1 MSFYTALTGLNG
13 SQADISATSNNIA
26 NVGTTGFKRSRAEFG
41 DIFATSP
48 LQNAS
53 SSIGSGTILK
63 GIKQQFTQGNISSS
77 LNALDLAISG
87 QGFFTLKPSLTSA
100 QKVYTRNGSLNVNN
114 DRYVVDSAGQY
125 LLVYPVNDDGSVT
138 AKDLDSAL
146 PLQLPVTSGDPQ
158 ATSNIE
164 LGVNVPAAADVVPDR
179 PEFADGYTF
188 DPSNPNTFTN
198 STSIT
203 IFDDLGN
210 PTIATMYFIKTQS
223 ASAADPTNKYD
234 TRLVINDTVIDPD
247 LVPSVDDAGNQIFID
262 RFGAQTTQVP
272 DDNYF
277 IEGKGSALYKLDD
290 LQQQIPSQPAKLT
303 GEQTE
308 FDFGEEGD
316 KLVEIVTDP
325 VLFNATR
332 ESGDADSRV
341 YWGKNFLTVNVD
353 NGDQPVNID
362 LRPGKYNA
370 TQLAA
375 EVERSINAAYGD
387 DSKIQVVQNVDD
399 TLNINLFKLN
409 ADGSSTG
416 LTSSIN
422 VDLLGASY
430 VADVE
435 GISLTGASPD
445 FTTEQFLAHAQAKIN
460 EALNDYAVTRSS
472 DSVDGASALGVTKQ
486 LFARAAGSKMDAILT
501 ESQIVN
507 LKHLVSSADTPTT
520 ATVAASDKF
529 MVYSYQG
536 KKPNLSVYDNKTQ
549 VNTTGNTIVF
559 NSTENTLTINF
570 AAGGT
575 SNISINEKIRIAGD
589 FTNSS
594 ALAGASINGREFTV
608 SNVDSATNSITINT
622 TGLAFPDDGFTLTEN
637 NIFVMSDES
646 EKVEAFFE
654 GADNVYEGAQVNFS
668 SQKIIIR
675 ERGDATKH
683 SYTNKA
689 IANLEPLTSNY
700 TIATDPTAAVTASTD
715 AASFPVSKTLS
726 GVASTTTAGGTGATF
741 KVTTDANGKIDT
753 VLIDTTG
760 FGYTKGDTVTITA
773 AQLAAAD
780 GVNLAGTTA
789 GTYKDIVVTV
799 DDANILQVCHG
810 QFDINQNVAGVSKD
824 SLDVLGLKTAGMAQD
839 LKVTTDWVDE
849 RAPAIKVN
857 YDEVTQRLQFT
868 VDRTV
873 LGTGTESNFN
883 SFSVFGAT
891 TAEESNNLGIP
902 TQDDASVS
910 LIRGGEI
917 LSTEPFVA
925 DGEEIQLNDKRYGA
939 SVTYNSDTQTFTFA
953 SGSTGEFIDTNGALG
968 VNEQQKA
975 SGILI
980 GRYSLSQVDGSII
993 DANAHFSGD
1002 NHIMAVGTSKNDA
1015 IAEAG
1020 RGLAST
1026 PAVSIGDAANEDLT
1040 SVFRLNNTGGENI
1053 FNVSVN
1059 GISGVIELPSGF
1071 YVGSTL
1077 AEALQSRINQIQ
1089 DPQTGDTV
1097 GGVTVR
1103 YDGTTNN
1110 FTFTTGTTGDQS
1122 TIKVKGAARLG
1133 LDDVALG
1140 VGTVPKIYNLVQ
1152 ATNAQ
1157 GVALYVNAAGEVVQT
1172 PPENLVEGYYPL
1184 YIDEGELTFDNAGK
1198 IVSPKNN
1205 VHYEKQ
1211 EEGFSIALD
1220 IDFGQSTQFAQP
1232 FSVLNVEQDG
1242 FTSGRLDGLEI
1253 DASGTIR
1260 ANYTNGQNNPL
1271 GKIVLANFNNQN
1283 GLKQIGNA
1291 TYVETAVS
1299 GEAQVGE
1306 AGSEGYGNILSG
1318 SLERSNVDITE
1329 ELVNLITAQRNFQA
1343 SAKAIE
1349 TTTTLTTTII
1359 NIR

>member
-1 MSFYTALTGLNG
+1 MN
-13 SQADISATSNNIA
+13 
-26 NVGTTGFKRSRAEFG
+26 
-41 DIFATSP
+41 P
-48 LQNAS
+48 
-53 SSIGSGTILK
+53 
-63 GIKQQFTQGNISSS
+63 
-77 LNALDLAISG
+77 
-87 QGFFTLKPSLTSA
+87 
-100 QKVYTRNGSLNVNN
+100 
-114 DRYVVDSAGQY
+114 AG
-125 LLVYPVNDDGSVT
+125 G
-138 AKDLDSAL
+138 
-146 PLQLPVTSGDPQ
+146 
-158 ATSNIE
+158 
-164 LGVNVPAAADVVPDR
+164 
-179 PEFADGYTF
+179 
-188 DPSNPNTFTN
+188 
-198 STSIT
+198 
-203 IFDDLGN
+203 
-210 PTIATMYFIKTQS
+210 
-223 ASAADPTNKYD
+223 
-234 TRLVINDTVIDPD
+234 
-247 LVPSVDDAGNQIFID
+247 
-262 RFGAQTTQVP
+262 
-272 DDNYF
+272 
-277 IEGKGSALYKLDD
+277 
-290 LQQQIPSQPAKLT
+290 
-303 GEQTE
+303 
-308 FDFGEEGD
+308 
-316 KLVEIVTDP
+316 
-325 VLFNATR
+325 
-332 ESGDADSRV
+332 
-341 YWGKNFLTVNVD
+341 
-353 NGDQPVNID
+353 
-362 LRPGKYNA
+362 
-370 TQLAA
+370 
-375 EVERSINAAYGD
+375 
-387 DSKIQVVQNVDD
+387 
-399 TLNINLFKLN
+399 
-409 ADGSSTG
+409 
-416 LTSSIN
+416 
-422 VDLLGASY
+422 GAS
-430 VADVE
+430 
-435 GISLTGASPD
+435 
-445 FTTEQFLAHAQAKIN
+445 
-460 EALNDYAVTRSS
+460 
-472 DSVDGASALGVTKQ
+472 
-486 LFARAAGSKMDAILT
+486 
-501 ESQIVN
+501 
-507 LKHLVSSADTPTT
+507 
-520 ATVAASDKF
+520 
-529 MVYSYQG
+529 
-536 KKPNLSVYDNKTQ
+536 
-549 VNTTGNTIVF
+549 TIVF
-559 NSTENTLTINF
+559 NSTENTLTVNF
-570 AAGGT
+570 GSNGT

-594 ALAGASINGREFTV
+594 ALARSAINGREFTV
-608 SNVDSATNSITINT
+608 SNVDTNSNSITINT
-622 TGLAFPDDGFTLTEN
+622 TGLAFPDDGFTLTETD
-637 NIFVMSDES
+637 IFVMSDES

-654 GADNVYEGAQVNFS
+654 GADNVYDGAQVNFS

-683 SYTNKA
+683 SYTNTA
-689 IANLEPLTSNY
+689 VADLLPLSSNFN
-700 TIATDPTAAVTASTD
+700 IKTDPTVAVTASTD
-715 AASFPVSKTLS
+715 TAAFPTGKTIT
-726 GVASTTTAGGTGATF
+726 GVASTSANGTDATF
-741 KVTTDANGKIDT
+741 TVKTDANGKIES
-753 VLIDTTG
+753 VLIETTG
-760 FGYTKGDTVTITA
+760 FGYEVGDEVTISA
-773 AQLAAAD
+773 ADLAALD
-780 GVNLAGTTA
+780 GDANTA
-789 GTYKDIVVTV
+789 EGDYADIVITV
-799 DDANILQVCHG
+799 EKGNILQVCHG
-810 QFDINQNVAGVSKD
+810 QFDINQSVAGVSKD
-824 SLDVLGLKTAGMAQD
+824 SLDVLGLKKANLSQD
-839 LKVTTDWVDE
+839 LIVTTDWVDE
-849 RAPAIKVN
+849 RAPAIKIN

-953 SGSTGEFIDTNGALG
+953 SGSTGEYIDTNGALG
-968 VNEQQKA
+968 VVEEQKA
-975 SGILI
+975 SGIAI

-993 DANAHFSGD
+993 DASAHFSGD
-1002 NHIMAVGTSKNDA
+1002 NHLMAVGTSKNDV

-1026 PAVSIGDAANEDLT
+1026 PAISVGDAANEDLT

-1089 DPQTGDTV
+1089 DPETGDTV
-1097 GGVTVR
+1097 GGVVVR

-1133 LDDVALG
+1133 LDDVPLG

-1152 ATNAQ
+1152 AKTPQ